1 MDSKLFRLPTQP
13 NLYAAAGNPFD
24 IQEQQKRS
32 EAPTPDVRFPGWA
45 APMADGRLVTEYKNH
60 CSRNIPAGSQFATKE
75 WMTANATDIIRV
87 SRERMSKQTGS
98 QYPLDPSV
106 VPPPALIVDC
116 RTDNCTRTST
126 EKVGGIGT
134 ERAGAEAPEL
144 FGTWTTQTLGSQPP
158 ARVAL
163 TTHFE
168 GGRNTPRG

>member
-24 IQEQQKRS
+24 IQQQQKRS
-32 EAPTPDVRFPGWA
+32 EVPTPDVRFPGWA

-60 CSRNIPAGSQFATKE
+60 CSRNIPTGSQFATKE
-75 WMTANATDIIRV
+75 WMTKNADDIIRV

-98 QYPLDPSV
+98 QYALDPSV
-106 VPPPALIVDC
+106 VPPPAMVVNC
-116 RTDNCTRTST
+116 RTDDCTRTLT
-126 EKVGGIGT
+126 EKAGGIGM
-134 ERAGAEAPEL
+134 ERLSAAAPEL
-144 FGTWTTQTLGSQPP
+144 FGTWTVETLASAPKP
-158 ARVAL
+158 MVAL